1 MFDQTNILSLLSDKI
16 FPSSSYL
23 EAITVTSSYFT
34 NVNVICITKIYTAS
48 CRNTKERTFIDK
60 KDYTCL
66 LAICYNVLFNIFN
79 VMLPCVT
86 VRFVEEFLFIFIIIL
101 MLRPKNNL
109 VFRATVFKTL
119 GRVGS
124 VF

>member
-16 FPSSSYL
+16 FPLSSYL

-86 VRFVEEFLFIFIIIL
+86 VRFVEEFLFIFIIIM
-101 MLRPKNNL
+101 MLRPKKIL
-109 VFRATVFKTL
+109 CL
-119 GRVGS
+119 GQRS
-124 VF
+124 LKL